1 LKLSQK
7 ENQDESQK
15 KIEIKAAF
23 GEETGKKILSTL
35 RNIKNNGTWPDQD
48 AQKKKFASRSSLA
61 TSCLEHVTHTEK
73 DALGTQ
79 GPICQEIYRKEMPQS

>member
-35 RNIKNNGTWPDQD
+35 RNIKNMEPGLT
-48 AQKKKFASRSSLA
+48 KMLKRKSL
-61 TSCLEHVTHTEK
+61 LPEV
-73 DALGTQ
+73 L
-79 GPICQEIYRKEMPQS
+79 